1 MYKKKLISLTTLILI
16 FLVFFGYQKLSDFNN
31 KISLQKNTIDKQKKE
46 INKLKNDLNWLAK
59 KRELFPKIINP
70 LESDINLKKNLT
82 EITYKKNSTTKIKDK
97 NFNIYNPDK
106 NLILRGIASFVPG
119 SAYLEFYNDNLFL
132 LSSIGILGYSKISGD
147 KLVFT
152 QIKNNIDEFI
162 GIPQLKKRN
171 SVSLKDLKIFN
182 NKIFI
187 SLTNEKT
194 KDCWNTSIIYADL
207 NLKELKFNK
216 LFFPEECINSL
227 NTKDGEFDPI
237 QSGGRIINLDDK
249 IILLSIGDYRSR
261 QLAQNKKSIFG
272 KILKINIKTKE
283 YKIFSMG
290 HRNPQGLYYDAYNN
304 FVLETEHG
312 PEGGD
317 EINLIEVNKNSIP
330 NYGWAIASYGE
341 HYGGKTKGNEKLY
354 NDYPL
359 LKSHEKNG
367 FIEPLKS
374 FTPSIGISEIVGLDQ
389 NNYLVS
395 SLRDQSIYFFSLNEN
410 KKISKIEK
418 FKLGERIRDVI
429 YKEGKIF
436 IFLEDSVSIGIIDW
450 K

>member
-1 MYKKKLISLTTLILI
+1 KKKLISLTTLILI

-272 KILKINIKTKE
+272 KILKIN
-283 YKIFSMG
+283 
-290 HRNPQGLYYDAYNN
+290 
-304 FVLETEHG
+304 
-312 PEGGD
+312 
-317 EINLIEVNKNSIP
+317 
-330 NYGWAIASYGE
+330 
-341 HYGGKTKGNEKLY
+341 
-354 NDYPL
+354 
-359 LKSHEKNG
+359 
-367 FIEPLKS
+367 
-374 FTPSIGISEIVGLDQ
+374 
-389 NNYLVS
+389 
-395 SLRDQSIYFFSLNEN
+395 
-410 KKISKIEK
+410 
-418 FKLGERIRDVI
+418 
-429 YKEGKIF
+429 
-436 IFLEDSVSIGIIDW
+436 
-450 K
+450 